1 MILTI
6 KSILKDRLILL
17 SSLISWNLNIRLK
30 EKMILRILLTVF
42 LTHINTYKNTFKNC
56 FIKAMNRLQ
65 SDHYVHLSLEMISTY
80 LQSPI
85 RKHHQENSKMNRKWG
100 YFSQQESIQE
110 KQSQASLLKG
120 LLTSYLGKASIK
132 PIIKSNLFQPSL
144 R

>member
-85 RKHHQENSKMNRKWG
+85 RKHH
-100 YFSQQESIQE
+100 
-110 KQSQASLLKG
+110 
-120 LLTSYLGKASIK
+120 
-132 PIIKSNLFQPSL
+132 
-144 R
+144 